1 MGPDPHLKCR
11 SGSRDS
17 KNADPM
23 HIRSKNLA
31 KNERLSAGYILN
43 AERKKIFFGS
53 KKTRNNLLK
62 DV

>member
-53 KKTRNNLLK
+53 K
-62 DV
+62 